1 MAVLEDPTNYHWG
14 NMLKSA
20 LISTLLGAGTE
31 LISNG
36 DSDLVRAL
44 RFGTQDTIS
53 KTGRQVVQRQ
63 LNVPPTLTVRPGFSR
78 RILVPRDLV
87 LETVP
92 AGGTRVSVSNWLNR
106 PCQPRFGLPW
116 HARQSVTSIW

>member
-53 KTGRQVVQRQ
+53 QTGRQVVQRQ
-63 LNVPPTLTVRPGFSR
+63 LNVPPTLTVRPGFSL
-78 RILVPRDLV
+78 RIIVTRDLRS
-87 LETVP
+87 EER
-92 AGGTRVSVSNWLNR
+92 RVGKECVRTCRSRWA
-106 PCQPRFGLPW
+106 PY
-116 HARQSVTSIW
+116 H